1 MDRPSV
7 VETPARTAACAAAA
21 AEVILRGKGREV
33 HLGLVSVVVGASV
46 ASVDGVVASV
56 AMARG
61 RAETLVGGA
70 RVVAQGGCAAR
81 AR

>member
-1 MDRPSV
+1 MCGGGGGD
-7 VETPARTAACAAAA
+7 
-21 AEVILRGKGREV
+21 VILRGGKRAEV

-61 RAETLVGGA
+61 RAETLVGA
-70 RVVAQGGCAAR
+70 RGSSLRGDER
-81 AR
+81 RGRG